1 LFLTNLRFRITRVG
15 SDFLTRPPG
24 RQQFTIGQNK
34 GVIAASYE
42 RIKSMIETE
51 RDQILYA
58 LERGNWKYMGR
69 VVPQNCLNLTLPR

>member
-1 LFLTNLRFRITRVG
+1 MG
-15 SDFLTRPPG
+15 SLVIRAAASSTDLDFLAPPAG

-51 RDQILYA
+51 RD
-58 LERGNWKYMGR
+58 
-69 VVPQNCLNLTLPR
+69 